1 MQFLKSNFSLSA
13 EAVPETIALF
23 DRSIFQFSSG
33 LTVSVPALLDGM
45 DWGNLVK
52 RFSGFTF

>member
-23 DRSIFQFSSG
+23 DSEHFPVF
-33 LTVSVPALLDGM
+33 
-45 DWGNLVK
+45 
-52 RFSGFTF
+52 